1 MILSAIYAVELSY
14 KIKFLYTKYKIK
26 FLYIKYKI
34 DMSLPPKFSI
44 TPIDKKVILY
54 KCSNDDYSIIKRLD
68 LSSDMFMCISNIQN
82 EVSLFCYDDD
92 AYEFSHNILKRLC
105 ISDNRKYSIFNIH
118 EDLPGID
125 HIGIISHISSLFTA
139 NQLPILYI
147 NTFSYNLILVSD
159 EYHEKA
165 LAILE
170 KIMY

>member
-1 MILSAIYAVELSY
+1 
-14 KIKFLYTKYKIK
+14 
-26 FLYIKYKI
+26 
-34 DMSLPPKFSI
+34 MSSSPKFSI

-68 LSSDMFMCISNIQN
+68 LPVDMFMCISNIQD
-82 EVSLFCYDDD
+82 EVSLFCYHDET
-92 AYEFSHNILKRLC
+92 YEFSHKILKRLC
-105 ISDNRKYSIFNIH
+105 MSDHRKYLIYNIH

-125 HIGIISHISSLFTA
+125 HIGIISYISSLFTR
-139 NQLPILYI
+139 NEIPILYI

-165 LAILE
+165 LSILE